1 MFHMKHDVV
10 LSREA
15 VQPEVAAALY
25 AQLRQAGIPADLAVP
40 FLVRVRGWGI
50 AAFCAELGIHRSY
63 FNALLKG
70 QHAASLT
77 LRYSVRSRL
86 GFDPWRAPAA
96 EAGNALN
103 LVSDPGEHDR
113 PQTEGVVR

>member
-15 VQPEVAAALY
+15 VPAEVAAALY

-50 AAFCAELGIHRSY
+50 AEFCADLGIHRSY
-63 FNALLKG
+63 FSALLKG
-70 QHAASLT
+70 QHSVSLT
-77 LRYSVRSRL
+77 LRYAVRSRL

-96 EAGNALN
+96 ATGNALDH
-103 LVSDPGEHDR
+103 SPDPGEHGS
-113 PQTEGVVR
+113 PSN